1 MPAAFDFTRFLVNS
15 ITFMSHLDEVSV
27 FFDDKRLARLTKASG
42 SPDNVPLLRGLNGHS
57 PQGIMNVKGIQK
69 TRQSNVSYHSSC
81 CRLTVEYDH
90 SFGYQSR
97 SNALG
102 LLGW

>member
-15 ITFMSHLDEVSV
+15 ITFMSHLNEVSV

-57 PQGIMNVKGIQK
+57 PQGIMNIKGIQK
-69 TRQSNVSYHSSC
+69 TRQFNVPYRDSS
-81 CRLTVEYDH
+81 
-90 SFGYQSR
+90 
-97 SNALG
+97 
-102 LLGW
+102 